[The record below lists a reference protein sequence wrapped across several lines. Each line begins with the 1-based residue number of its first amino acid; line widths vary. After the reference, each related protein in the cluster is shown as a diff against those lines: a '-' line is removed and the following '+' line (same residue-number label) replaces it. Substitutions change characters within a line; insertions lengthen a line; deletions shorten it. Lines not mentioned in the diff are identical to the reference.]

1 LVSVIRAEPAGFVTP
16 YEVLG
21 IGPKAKS
28 AEVTA
33 AFRVLAQIF
42 HPDRFADAPPAVQRE
57 AERRMSEVNEAY
69 SFFRNGTKGESS
81 EARVRAARAA
91 SGVPWHEQ
99 VRQRAAAE
107 ARAKEVKRAR
117 DASAHHGRAVARS
130 RTSSARKLAL
140 AGMGEA
146 LHTNNVTCRDC
157 KSIQWLPDGWS
168 DQLDALEFYCSVC
181 SRLLLA
187 R

>member
-1 LVSVIRAEPAGFVTP
+1 MTP

-21 IGPKAKS
+21 VGPKAKQ
-28 AEVTA
+28 AEITA

-42 HPDRFADAPPAVQRE
+42 HPDRFADAPAAVQRE

-69 SFFRNGTKGESS
+69 AFFRTGSRGDTS

-91 SGVPWHEQ
+91 AGVPWHEQ
-99 VRQRAAAE
+99 VRARAAAE
-107 ARAKEVKRAR
+107 AKAKEVRRAKEQ
-117 DASAHHGRAVARS
+117 SAHNGRAVARP
-130 RTSSARKLAL
+130 RTSPTRKFAL

-146 LHTNNVTCRDC
+146 LHTNKVVCRDC

-168 DQLDALEFYCSVC
+168 DQLNAVEFYCSSC